1 VPVNL
6 SPEQPLVPL
15 VHLPPT
21 FTTGGGSFAFVV
33 AGVFEAPPECAVFD
47 FFDEDFVE
55 VPVVVP
61 PVTAEPAAPVAGTL
75 KIWTGALPADLL
87 E

>member
-6 SPEQPLVPL
+6 PFEQPLEPAA
-15 VHLPPT
+15 HLLPT

-47 FFDEDFVE
+47 FFDADFVE
-55 VPVVVP
+55 VPVGVP
-61 PVTAEPAAPVAGTL
+61 PVTVLLAAPLAGTL

>member
-1 VPVNL
+1 VPVNF
-6 SPEQPLVPL
+6 PFEQPLEPVA
-15 VHLPPT
+15 HLLPT
-21 FTTGGGSFAFVV
+21 FTTGGGSFAFVA
-33 AGVFEAPPECAVFD
+33 AGVFEGPRECAVFD
-47 FFDEDFVE
+47 FFDADFVE

-61 PVTAEPAAPVAGTL
+61 PVTAVPAAPLAGTL